1 MTARRSTFWWRKGRP
16 VGRIA
21 DHRQAR
27 AAVLW
32 LIGAF
37 VVSQFSLSF
46 ALEWAVP
53 HWRDPEFARKL
64 DRLRAGRTERPGAPL
79 VVVLGSS
86 RVYMGVR
93 PGVCGGADAVRDA
106 PVIFNGA
113 LIGAGPVLQLLALD
127 RLLRAGERPDAV
139 VFEFWPVYF
148 LDRPDD
154 REESR
159 IDPNRLDH
167 TDLSLVTRYADNAGH
182 IRRDWRTARAVPSYG
197 HRFVAR
203 SLGLP
208 SWDPVG
214 RRLDHNWQ
222 PVDAWGWKPG
232 QRLDVN
238 LSDRRARLAAARAYY
253 AKALAAP
260 GPRPAAVRAA
270 EVLFDLCRQHGLR
283 TALLWMP
290 ESSEFQAWYP
300 PEADAAAAAILADW
314 QQRRGVTVVN
324 ARDWSPDGHFADG
337 FHLTPEGAAVFTARL
352 MREALP
358 NWQAWAVPSARPE

>member
-1 MTARRSTFWWRKGRP
+1 MTARHYAFWRRKGP
-16 VGRIA
+16 PAGWNA
-21 DHRQAR
+21 DHRRAR

-46 ALEWAVP
+46 ALERAVP
-53 HWRDPEFARKL
+53 HWRDPEFVRKL
-64 DRLRAGRTERPGAPL
+64 DRLRARRAEHPGAPL
-79 VVVLGSS
+79 VIVLGSS

-93 PGVCGGADAVRDA
+93 PGVRGDDPAVGDA
-106 PVIFNGA
+106 PVLFNGA

-139 VFEFWPVYF
+139 VVEFWPVYF

-154 REESR
+154 REEFR

-167 TDLSLVTRYADNAGH
+167 ADLSLMTRYADNAGH
-182 IRRDWRTARAVPSYG
+182 IRRNWRTARAVPSYG

-208 SWDPVG
+208 SWDPIG

-232 QRLDVN
+232 QRADEN
-238 LSDRRARLAAARAYY
+238 PSDRCARLAAARAFY
-253 AKALAAP
+253 ANALAAP
-260 GPRPAAVRAA
+260 GPRPIAVRAA
-270 EVLFDLCRQHGLR
+270 EDLFDLCRHHGLR
-283 TALLWMP
+283 TAVLWMP
-290 ESSEFQAWYP
+290 ESSEFRAWYP
-300 PEADAAAAAILADW
+300 PEADAAAAAMLADW
-314 QQRRGVTVVN
+314 QERRGVTVVN
-324 ARDWSPDGHFADG
+324 ARDWSPDGHLADG
-337 FHLTPEGAAVFTARL
+337 FHLTPEGAAAFTARL

-358 NWQAWAVPSARPE
+358 NSQAWAVPSARPE